1 MFRKVLFPTDFSD
14 CSYKALECVRQMRG
28 AGVEEVVI
36 VSVLDERDTDLVTTG
51 IGWLSGDRMVEYD
64 AGIERRMRENVQE
77 RLDGMAGVLRE
88 AGMKVRTAIEKGV
101 PSVEILAI
109 AKRERAS
116 LIVMGSHGKSNLA
129 GVVVG
134 SVSEEVLRR
143 SSVPVLIITR
153 EMQGGCRSEGEE

>member
-88 AGMKVRTAIEKGV
+88 AGMKGRTAIEKGV

>member
-1 MFRKVLFPTDFSD
+1 MFRRVLFPTDFSD
-14 CSYKALECVRQMRG
+14 CSYKALECLRHMRG
-28 AGVEEVVI
+28 AGVEEVTV

-64 AGIERRMRENVQE
+64 AGIEKRMRENVQE
-77 RLDGMAGVLRE
+77 RLDGMAGVLRG

-143 SSVPVLIITR
+143 SSVPVLIIPR
-153 EMQGGCRSEGEE
+153 EMQGGCRGEGEE

>member
-143 SSVPVLIITR
+143 SSVPVLIIKR

>member
-1 MFRKVLFPTDFSD
+1 MLFPTDFSD

>member
-14 CSYKALECVRQMRG
+14 CSYKALECLRQMRD

-64 AGIERRMRENVQE
+64 ARIEKRMRENVQE
-77 RLDGMAGVLRE
+77 RLNGMAGVLRD
-88 AGMKVRTAIEKGV
+88 AGMKVRAEIAKGV

-109 AKRERAS
+109 AKRERTS
-116 LIVMGSHGKSNLA
+116 LIVMGSHGRSNLA

-143 SSVPVLIITR
+143 SNVPVLIITR
-153 EMQGGCRSEGEE
+153 EMQGGCRSDREE

>member
-77 RLDGMAGVLRE
+77 LLDGMVGVLRG
-88 AGMKVRTAIEKGV
+88 AGMKVKTAIEKGV

-143 SSVPVLIITR
+143 SSVPVMIITR